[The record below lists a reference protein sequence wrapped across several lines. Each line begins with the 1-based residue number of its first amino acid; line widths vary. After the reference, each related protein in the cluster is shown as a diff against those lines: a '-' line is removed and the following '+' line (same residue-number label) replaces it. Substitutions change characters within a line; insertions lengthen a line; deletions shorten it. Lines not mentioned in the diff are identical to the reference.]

1 MEKAPSDRGEAGTE
15 LQRRERGREGRSLP
29 TPGRCNIC
37 LHTKLTAKPTGWR
50 EARRPPLSC
59 WLSQLSPAL
68 GQIVLLAVLAL
79 IPSPPRTIR
88 PVK

>member
-15 LQRRERGREGRSLP
+15 LQRRERGKEGRSLP

-50 EARRPPLSC
+50 EARRPPPSC
-59 WLSQLSPAL
+59 WLSPAL
-68 GQIVLLAVLAL
+68 GQIVLLAVLTL
-79 IPSPPRTIR
+79 IPSPHGPSDR
-88 PVK
+88 

>member
-29 TPGRCNIC
+29 TPGRCNLC
-37 LHTKLTAKPTGWR
+37 LHTKLTVKPAAWP
-50 EARRPPLSC
+50 EARRPPPSC

-68 GQIVLLAVLAL
+68 EQTVLLALLAL
-79 IPSPPRTIR
+79 IPSPHGPSDR
-88 PVK
+88 